1 MARVSP
7 YPSTEPP
14 AETSLLN
21 FPEKLWWIVNNP
33 KREEIHWTSEG
44 TSIVI
49 PNTRKFVDEILN
61 SPSSALFKTKNFSS
75 FVRQLNLYGFRKVT
89 EYPKKTVH
97 SPLLVPSK
105 CEFKHTFFRKGRRGK
120 MNVLFWF
127 LFVCLFNLFCF
138 VLLKLFMSVFFIVL
152 FFCFCFVLFFCL
164 LHCLFPRSLIRKSKS
179 FSGIRRNVVGLKCT
193 PELKLKTKLSV
204 LNYILLNSL
213 V

>member
-21 FPEKLWWIVNNP
+21 FPEKLWWIVNNS
-33 KREEIHWTSEG
+33 KHEEIHWNSEG

-61 SPSSALFKTKNFSS
+61 SPSSTLFKTKNFSS

-97 SPLLVPSK
+97 SPLLVPTK

-120 MNVLFWF
+120 MNVLF
-127 LFVCLFNLFCF
+127 
-138 VLLKLFMSVFFIVL
+138 
-152 FFCFCFVLFFCL
+152 
-164 LHCLFPRSLIRKSKS
+164 
-179 FSGIRRNVVGLKCT
+179 
-193 PELKLKTKLSV
+193 
-204 LNYILLNSL
+204 
-213 V
+213 

>member
-1 MARVSP
+1 MTRLARTTRNSMETLKKLTDQQNCNFLCEFTDMARVSP

-33 KREEIHWTSEG
+33 KHEEIHWNSEG

-120 MNVLFWF
+120 MNILF
-127 LFVCLFNLFCF
+127 
-138 VLLKLFMSVFFIVL
+138 
-152 FFCFCFVLFFCL
+152 
-164 LHCLFPRSLIRKSKS
+164 
-179 FSGIRRNVVGLKCT
+179 
-193 PELKLKTKLSV
+193 
-204 LNYILLNSL
+204 
-213 V
+213 